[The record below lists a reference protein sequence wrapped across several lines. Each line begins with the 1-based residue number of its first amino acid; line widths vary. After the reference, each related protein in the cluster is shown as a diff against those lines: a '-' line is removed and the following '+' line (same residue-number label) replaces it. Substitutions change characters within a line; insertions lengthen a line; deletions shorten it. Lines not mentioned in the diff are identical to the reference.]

1 MDRRDAIYHCS
12 LLRDYNTPTSFDALH
27 LDLDGDELPV
37 LTALLTAGYTPKLLS
52 LNLNIDVP
60 PPIQMHWREPS
71 AALSRRHGQRL
82 LAGAVTAGLGSATAD
97 AYYSLLVPRG
107 YSLLG
112 FSLGRYSR
120 WCQRCERRMWFA
132 RSVEVLGLPP
142 SQTLLT
148 WQQMVKMFWSVSVAS
163 NELPKL
169 QAGKLLSHSNT
180 WAYWKTKFEGQEA
193 AMISDLAWNGTRLD
207 TKRTDNE
214 PKPFGGPPVNTSLK
228 GWCIH
233 ADPCPLHVVTHAPRG
248 TSVLGDDL
256 PLSCDLETLARKGI
270 DLTPRVSGGFAQ
282 FSYKPA
288 LYSKITE
295 RLASGAGAAGGVCAY
310 AQDMVRRA
318 IERACEHAGHG
329 AVACPLV
336 EGGGGSNP
344 VELAVTRFDEA
355 TGRTSSVTCG
365 TRGTHSS
372 LFSF

>member
-1 MDRRDAIYHCS
+1 M
-12 LLRDYNTPTSFDALH
+12 
-27 LDLDGDELPV
+27 
-37 LTALLTAGYTPKLLS
+37 
-52 LNLNIDVP
+52 
-60 PPIQMHWREPS
+60 
-71 AALSRRHGQRL
+71 
-82 LAGAVTAGLGSATAD
+82 
-97 AYYSLLVPRG
+97 
-107 YSLLG
+107 
-112 FSLGRYSR
+112 
-120 WCQRCERRMWFA
+120 
-132 RSVEVLGLPP
+132 PP

-233 ADPCPLHVVTHAPRG
+233 ADPCPLHVVTHAPTG
-248 TSVLGDDL
+248 TSVLGDHL

-270 DLTPRVSGGFAQ
+270 DLTPLVSGGFAQ

-318 IERACEHAGHG
+318 IERACEHAGGG
-329 AVACPLV
+329 AAACPRV
-336 EGGGGSNP
+336 EGVGGSSP

-355 TGRTSSVTCG
+355 SGRTSSLSCAV
-365 TRGTHSS
+365 
-372 LFSF
+372 